1 MLRYAAIKKNDIA
14 NAPGVCVSVYLQ
26 GCPHHCPDCFNPET
40 WDFNGGKPFT
50 EDTMNEIINSI
61 NANGIMRNLCILGG
75 EPLCLDNDVLTYH
88 IIKKAKET
96 YPDIK
101 IYIWT
106 GYLYEELINSVS
118 RFPRDILSIADY
130 LIDGPF
136 IKEQKDLILKMRGS
150 KNQRIINLTKTRK
163 NGIICIEKD

>member
-50 EDTMNEIINSI
+50 EDTMNEIVNSI
-61 NANGIMRNLCILGG
+61 NANGILRNLCILGG
-75 EPLCLDNDVLTYH
+75 EPLYLDNDVLTYH
-88 IIKKAKET
+88 IIKKVKET

-106 GYLYEELINSVS
+106 GYLYEELINSIS
-118 RFPRDILSIADY
+118 RFPKDILSIADY

-136 IKEQKDLILKMRGS
+136 IKEQKDLTLKMRGS
-150 KNQRIINLTKTRK
+150 KNQRIINLTKTK
-163 NGIICIEKD
+163 ENGIIYIEKD